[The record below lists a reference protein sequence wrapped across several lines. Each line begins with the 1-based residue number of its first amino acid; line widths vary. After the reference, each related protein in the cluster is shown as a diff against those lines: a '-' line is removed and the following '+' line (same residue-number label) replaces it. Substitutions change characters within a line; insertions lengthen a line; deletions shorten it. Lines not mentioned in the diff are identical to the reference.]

1 MKAVAASTGLNQAV
15 AEISA
20 GAFAF
25 LCAVHNS
32 EVDDVRMTAD
42 AQMHQ
47 LREFVRA
54 TGARLDDLP
63 AYRANT
69 TNWRA
74 VARLAGANINTRLQA
89 G

>member
-1 MKAVAASTGLNQAV
+1 MKAVATRTGLNQAV
-15 AEISA
+15 AELGAS
-20 GAFAF
+20 AFAF

-32 EVDDVRMTAD
+32 EIIDVRGEAD

-47 LREFVRA
+47 LRAFVRA
-54 TGARLDDLP
+54 TGAGLDDLP

-69 TNWRA
+69 TTWRA
-74 VARLAGANINTRLQA
+74 VARLAGSQIDTRLQA

>member
-1 MKAVAASTGLNQAV
+1 MKAVAAGTGLNQAV

-20 GAFAF
+20 GAFAL

-32 EVDDVRMTAD
+32 EIGHVSATAD
-42 AQMHQ
+42 AQLRR

-54 TGARLDDLP
+54 TGAWLDDLP
-63 AYRANT
+63 AYRENT